1 MYVQEVQKRKFLAS
15 MVEKEIQKLQHS
27 LPSSEK
33 DTTLLDIDK
42 NVLNVKQ
49 AITDKEKG
57 IDELKNDRE
66 SHDLE
71 TQIKGYEQQLSA
83 MAGRD
88 KECVS
93 TTCQFLLSA
102 KKAEESLKNAQI
114 MLENRKTLVQES
126 INDLISVIEGL
137 HDQLHILTKNRRD
150 RSAELEYEINLINKR
165 IASSTSDLKT
175 GKEQLAACQTIQT
188 ENRQTLA
195 TARMELNMYQTL
207 AAKLPEIAVAK
218 SKKEDR
224 VKALEENTKQG
235 KEISAAW
242 EAKKETLE
250 GQINEQKGKFDV
262 ISSQIN
268 VQVFF
273 RLGEVDGNI
282 TKITSSITEADKAI
296 SETSSLISTYQG
308 QLQGISEAEE
318 QLKKAQ
324 EEKSKVSGDISDWTY
339 LRNACGKN
347 GLQAMEID
355 GAAPIITGFANDL
368 LSQAFGS
375 LYTVK
380 FQTQDENGKEC
391 LDIITIGEDG
401 EEVLL
406 DNLSGGQ
413 KTWILMAL
421 RLAMTLLSKE
431 KGGRNF
437 ETAFFDELDGPLD
450 ADNAVNFINLY
461 KSFMKIGHFSTIPF
475 ISHKPECRSMA
486 DHVLMFEAG
495 KNPYWQ

>member
-15 MVEKEIQKLQHS
+15 MIEKEIQKLQHS

-188 ENRQTLA
+188 ENRQTLG
-195 TARMELNMYQTL
+195 
-207 AAKLPEIAVAK
+207 P
-218 SKKEDR
+218 
-224 VKALEENTKQG
+224 
-235 KEISAAW
+235 AW
-242 EAKKETLE
+242 
-250 GQINEQKGKFDV
+250 N
-262 ISSQIN
+262 
-268 VQVFF
+268 
-273 RLGEVDGNI
+273 
-282 TKITSSITEADKAI
+282 
-296 SETSSLISTYQG
+296 
-308 QLQGISEAEE
+308 
-318 QLKKAQ
+318 
-324 EEKSKVSGDISDWTY
+324 
-339 LRNACGKN
+339 
-347 GLQAMEID
+347 
-355 GAAPIITGFANDL
+355 
-368 LSQAFGS
+368 
-375 LYTVK
+375 
-380 FQTQDENGKEC
+380 
-391 LDIITIGEDG
+391 
-401 EEVLL
+401 
-406 DNLSGGQ
+406 
-413 KTWILMAL
+413 
-421 RLAMTLLSKE
+421 
-431 KGGRNF
+431 
-437 ETAFFDELDGPLD
+437 
-450 ADNAVNFINLY
+450 
-461 KSFMKIGHFSTIPF
+461 
-475 ISHKPECRSMA
+475 
-486 DHVLMFEAG
+486 
-495 KNPYWQ
+495 

>member
-1 MYVQEVQKRKFLAS
+1 
-15 MVEKEIQKLQHS
+15 
-27 LPSSEK
+27 
-33 DTTLLDIDK
+33 
-42 NVLNVKQ
+42 
-49 AITDKEKG
+49 
-57 IDELKNDRE
+57 
-66 SHDLE
+66 
-71 TQIKGYEQQLSA
+71 
-83 MAGRD
+83 
-88 KECVS
+88 
-93 TTCQFLLSA
+93 
-102 KKAEESLKNAQI
+102 
-114 MLENRKTLVQES
+114 
-126 INDLISVIEGL
+126 
-137 HDQLHILTKNRRD
+137 
-150 RSAELEYEINLINKR
+150 
-165 IASSTSDLKT
+165 
-175 GKEQLAACQTIQT
+175 
-188 ENRQTLA
+188 
-195 TARMELNMYQTL
+195 MYQTL